1 MFAGLKAALS
11 SRPRSGTIS
20 NSAGV
25 KGKKKRRK
33 GKAAQISSPT
43 SDAESVVKTSAKH
56 GWGVLEPVHGLV
68 GPAIDIVRPLLTG
81 NVMYGLLVGLLVATW
96 FNFGFTNR
104 QSPSRYGHDV
114 GYPGYT
120 DRLAAYEEMWRRE
133 ESELWEWLEERIGLD
148 QLGRKKVEEKVR
160 EEGLD
165 DLEIREA
172 IKVTEEKLNALKSAL
187 QNRGGQGV
195 DPRA

>member
-1 MFAGLKAALS
+1 MS
-11 SRPRSGTIS
+11 SRPRSGTLG
-20 NSAGV
+20 NAAAA
-25 KGKKKRRK
+25 KGKRKGRK
-33 GKAAQISSPT
+33 GKAAQASGPA
-43 SDAESVVKTSAKH
+43 SDAESVIKVSVNQD
-56 GWGVLEPVHGLV
+56 WGPFEPVHGLV
-68 GPAIDIVRPLLTG
+68 GPIVDIARPLLTG